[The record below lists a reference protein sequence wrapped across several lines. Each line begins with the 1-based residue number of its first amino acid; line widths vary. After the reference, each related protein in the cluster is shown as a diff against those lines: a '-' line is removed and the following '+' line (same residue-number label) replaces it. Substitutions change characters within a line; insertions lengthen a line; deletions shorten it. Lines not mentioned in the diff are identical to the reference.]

1 MKTILNIKVDKEVK
15 EQAFEVARDM
25 GVPLSTLTN
34 AFLKRL
40 ITERTATFTAPLIP
54 SKKLIRILEQ
64 ANKDIKKGINLSPV
78 FTDVK
83 DMDAYLRR
91 L

>member
-1 MKTILNIKVDKEVK
+1 MKTIINIKVDKEVK

-40 ITERTATFTAPLIP
+40 IKERTITFTAPLRP
-54 SKKLIRILEQ
+54 SKKLQKILEETH
-64 ANKDIKKGINLSPV
+64 KDIEAGKNLSPA
-78 FTDVK
+78 FTDV
-83 DMDAYLRR
+83 DEMMAYLRS
-91 L
+91 